1 MAQNTSNNPTRRSF
15 NRVIREARAANLLE
29 IERTQ
34 RYYRLGKYLARGF
47 HSTSLS
53 AYMKRAARR
62 TYRYF
67 HDTQITPSP
76 TPRDVAMMSERKF
89 RQLLD
94 LELNVRILMGQNNS
108 DGRIV
113 LDPTDQTP
121 RPTTRDTSSPSYF
134 PNSPYYADPTIPQR
148 QDTLPRYRSTPPTE
162 TPSSFSDVTTHV
174 TSTPQASSA
183 AADQAVNHVNR
194 VNHADHVD
202 VVNHVDSANHAVNA
216 DHVNHVDHVN
226 SAVNADPPQYDE
238 SRAWLFE
245 PIISIENSDDE

>member
-1 MAQNTSNNPTRRSF
+1 MAQTTSNNPTRRSF
-15 NRVIREARAANLLE
+15 NRIIREARAADLLE

-76 TPRDVAMMSERKF
+76 SPRELARISERQF

-94 LELNVRILMGQNNS
+94 LERSMRILMGQNNS

-113 LDPTDQTP
+113 LDPTVDHTP
-121 RPTTRDTSSPSYF
+121 RPTICNPSSPSYF
-134 PNSPYYADPTIPQR
+134 PNSPYYVEPTIHQP
-148 QDTLPRYRSTPPTE
+148 QDTLPGYRSTPPTE
-162 TPSSFSDVTTHV
+162 TPSSFSDITTHV
-174 TSTPQASSA
+174 TSMPQASSA
-183 AADQAVNHVNR
+183 AADQAVNAVNI
-194 VNHADHVD
+194 
-202 VVNHVDSANHAVNA
+202 VNHVN
-216 DHVNHVDHVN
+216 
-226 SAVNADPPQYDE
+226 
-238 SRAWLFE
+238 
-245 PIISIENSDDE
+245 DDI

>member
-1 MAQNTSNNPTRRSF
+1 
-15 NRVIREARAANLLE
+15 
-29 IERTQ
+29 
-34 RYYRLGKYLARGF
+34 
-47 HSTSLS
+47 
-53 AYMKRAARR
+53 MKRAAQR

-76 TPRDVAMMSERKF
+76 TPRDLAMMSERKF

-94 LELNVRILMGQNNS
+94 LETSVRILMGQNNP

-121 RPTTRDTSSPSYF
+121 RPTTHDPSSPSYF
-134 PNSPYYADPTIPQR
+134 PNSPYYAEPTVPQP
-148 QDTLPRYRSTPPTE
+148 QDTLPGYRSTPPTE
-162 TPSSFSDVTTHV
+162 SPSSFSDVTTHV

-202 VVNHVDSANHAVNA
+202 VVNYADSAEHAVNV
-216 DHVNHVDHVN
+216 DHVDHVN
-226 SAVNADPPQYDE
+226 SAVNADPLQYDE

-245 PIISIENSDDE
+245 PIISIENSDPE

>member
-1 MAQNTSNNPTRRSF
+1 
-15 NRVIREARAANLLE
+15 
-29 IERTQ
+29 
-34 RYYRLGKYLARGF
+34 
-47 HSTSLS
+47 
-53 AYMKRAARR
+53 MKRAARR

-76 TPRDVAMMSERKF
+76 TPRDLAMMSERKF

-94 LELNVRILMGQNNS
+94 LKTSVRILMGQNNP

-121 RPTTRDTSSPSYF
+121 RPTTRDPSSPSYF
-134 PNSPYYADPTIPQR
+134 PNSPYYYAEPTVPQR
-148 QDTLPRYRSTPPTE
+148 QDTLPGYRSTPPTE

-202 VVNHVDSANHAVNA
+202 VVNHVDHV
-216 DHVNHVDHVN
+216 DYVDYVNHVDHVDH
-226 SAVNADPPQYDE
+226 ADLPQCIE
-238 SRAWLFE
+238 SHV
-245 PIISIENSDDE
+245 

>member
-1 MAQNTSNNPTRRSF
+1 MAQNTSSNPTRRSF
-15 NRVIREARAANLLE
+15 NRIIREARAADLLE

-47 HSTSLS
+47 HSTTIST
-53 AYMKRAARR
+53 YMKRAARR
-62 TYRYF
+62 TYRFF

-76 TPRDVAMMSERKF
+76 SPRELARMSERQF

-94 LELNVRILMGQNNS
+94 LERSMRILMGQNDS

-113 LDPTDQTP
+113 LNPTDQTP
-121 RPTTRDTSSPSYF
+121 RPTTRDPSSPSYF
-134 PNSPYYADPTIPQR
+134 PNSPYYAEPTILQP
-148 QDTLPRYRSTPPTE
+148 QDTLPGYRSTPPTE

-174 TSTPQASSA
+174 TSTPQASA
-183 AADQAVNHVNR
+183 ATAPQAVTAVT
-194 VNHADHVD
+194 ADD
-202 VVNHVDSANHAVNA
+202 AVT
-216 DHVNHVDHVN
+216 
-226 SAVNADPPQYDE
+226 AVTAVTDADPPQYDE